1 MKGNR
6 IFRFLLE
13 KDDLYL
19 VIDCVKRI
27 MHEWIG
33 KATLNDYMEISE
45 EQLLE
50 KLGISLQDKKNSMWS
65 K

>member
-6 IFRFLLE
+6 IFRILLE

-19 VIDCVKRI
+19 AIDCVKRI
-27 MHEWIG
+27 MPERIG

-50 KLGISLQDKKNSMWS
+50 KLGISLQDEKNSMWS